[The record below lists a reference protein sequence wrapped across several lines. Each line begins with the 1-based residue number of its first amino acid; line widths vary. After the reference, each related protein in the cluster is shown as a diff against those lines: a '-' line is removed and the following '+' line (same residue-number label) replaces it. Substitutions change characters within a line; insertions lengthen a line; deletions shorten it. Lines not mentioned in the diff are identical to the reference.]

1 MKKIGITGI
10 IGSGKSSVGKILTE
24 LGYSILDAD
33 KVVHYLYKNSKDLR
47 KKIAERFGN
56 EVLTESGVSREEL
69 AKIIFENNE
78 AREDLEKL
86 VYPFLEK
93 EILSFWKSEEQI
105 GSEFVFLEAALFHK
119 IPSILKKLDQVWEVQ
134 APQEKLLERLL
145 GRGMKKEDALARLEL
160 QKENKIHIS
169 SSKIKELKN
178 YGSIEELKEEILLFL
193 KKLV

>member
-33 KVVHYLYKNSKDLR
+33 KVVHHLYKNSKDLR

-78 AREDLEKL
+78 TRQDLEKL

-93 EILSFWKSEEQI
+93 EILSFWKFEEQI

-160 QKENKIHIS
+160 QKENKIHMS

>member
-10 IGSGKSSVGKILTE
+10 IGSGKSSVGKILAD

-78 AREDLEKL
+78 ARQDLEKL

-160 QKENKIHIS
+160 QKENKIHMS

>member
-10 IGSGKSSVGKILTE
+10 IGSGKSSVGKILAD

-33 KVVHYLYKNSKDLR
+33 KVVHHLYKNSKDLR

-56 EVLTESGVSREEL
+56 EVLTESGVSREKL

-78 AREDLEKL
+78 ARQDLEKL

-93 EILSFWKSEEQI
+93 EILSFWKFEEQI

-119 IPSILKKLDQVWEVQ
+119 IPSILKKLDQVWKVQ

-160 QKENKIHIS
+160 QKENKIHMS

>member
-10 IGSGKSSVGKILTE
+10 IGSGKSSVGKILAD

-160 QKENKIHIS
+160 QKENKIHMS

>member
-1 MKKIGITGI
+1 M
-10 IGSGKSSVGKILTE
+10 
-24 LGYSILDAD
+24 
-33 KVVHYLYKNSKDLR
+33 
-47 KKIAERFGN
+47 
-56 EVLTESGVSREEL
+56 
-69 AKIIFENNE
+69 
-78 AREDLEKL
+78 

-160 QKENKIHIS
+160 QKENKIHMS

>member
-10 IGSGKSSVGKILTE
+10 IGSRKSSVGKILTE

-33 KVVHYLYKNSKDLR
+33 KVVHHLYKNSKDLR

-56 EVLTESGVSREEL
+56 EVLTESGVSREKL

-78 AREDLEKL
+78 TRQDLEKL

>member
-160 QKENKIHIS
+160 QKENKIHMS

>member
-10 IGSGKSSVGKILTE
+10 IGSGKSSVGKILAD

-33 KVVHYLYKNSKDLR
+33 KVVHHLYKNSKALR
-47 KKIAERFGN
+47 KKIAERFGS

-78 AREDLEKL
+78 ARQDLEKL

-93 EILSFWKSEEQI
+93 EILSFWKFEEQI

-160 QKENKIHIS
+160 QKENKIYMS

-193 KKLV
+193 QKLV